1 MLSYKK
7 WGVLIDYED
16 GEDPFT
22 EYTYMRSPERTL
34 WEQLYTSVTLQ
45 YGLKK
50 DNERKKFK
58 SMELWIL
65 FLIFSTLYD

>member
-16 GEDPFT
+16 GEDTFT